1 MFDKRKIQKHG
12 EQAEAVVP
20 DSTMSGY
27 SNSHGINK
35 WHLRLRVQF
44 EDGSSEEAACSAY
57 PTGPVGAFQVGDIV
71 PVRYL
76 PDHRT
81 KVEVDRDAMVAK
93 SQARR
98 ADAREKLIQ
107 LGEEKLE
114 KGGS

>member
-12 EQAEAVVP
+12 EQAEAVVI

-44 EDGSSEEAACSAY
+44 EDGSTEEAACSAY
-57 PTGPVGAFQVGDIV
+57 PTGPVGAFNAGDIV

-76 PDHRT
+76 PDNRT
-81 KVEVDRDAMVAK
+81 KVEVDRDALVSA

-98 ADAREKLIQ
+98 AEGREKLIR

-114 KGGS
+114 RGDA

>member
-12 EQAEAVVP
+12 ERAEAVVT

-44 EDGSSEEAACSAY
+44 EDGTTEEAACSAY
-57 PTGPVGAFQVGDIV
+57 PTGPVGAFNAGDIV

-76 PDHRT
+76 PDNRT
-81 KVEVDRDAMVAK
+81 KVEVDRDALVSA

-98 ADAREKLIQ
+98 AEGREKLIQ

-114 KGGS
+114 RGDA